1 MNAFGFILRSRH
13 VQTWLIERIEKTVK
27 GPDAATRDAS
37 PTWLW
42 GEAKDPSGRS
52 KEIRIAS
59 LNGYSLT
66 VFSSLAIVERL
77 IANGFA
83 PGCWTPAMIMG
94 EDFILSLPG
103 TTTLEKR

>member
-1 MNAFGFILRSRH
+1 MNVFGFILRSPH
-13 VQTWLIERIEKTVK
+13 VKTWLIERVEKTAK

-42 GEAKDPSGRS
+42 GEAGRS
-52 KEIRIAS
+52 KEIRIVS

-83 PGCWTPAMIMG
+83 PGCWTPATIMG
-94 EDFILSLPG
+94 EDFIFNLPG
-103 TTTLEKR
+103 TTKLEKG

>member
-1 MNAFGFILRSRH
+1 MARTAIQAT
-13 VQTWLIERIEKTVK
+13 VKTWLVERVEKTAK

-42 GEAKDPSGRS
+42 GEAGRS
-52 KEIRIAS
+52 KEIRIVS

-83 PGCWTPAMIMG
+83 LGFWMPARIMG
-94 EDFILSLPG
+94 ENFILSLP
-103 TTTLEKR
+103 

>member
-1 MNAFGFILRSRH
+1 MNVFGFILRSPH
-13 VQTWLIERIEKTVK
+13 VKTWLIERVEKTVK

-42 GEAKDPSGRS
+42 GEAGRS
-52 KEIRIAS
+52 KEIRIVS

-83 PGCWTPAMIMG
+83 PGCWTPATIMG
-94 EDFILSLPG
+94 EDFIFNLPG
-103 TTTLEKR
+103 TTKLEKG